1 LQSFSFTRRPH
12 RRRQIA
18 NSGSY
23 HPPNL
28 MLKYDTEIIILP
40 KTIITFFWSKAH
52 VQLCNHAW
60 PFPQPSR
67 DQRRVSPCPFYV
79 CMRDPST
86 QSCFRDPY
94 CAVIRIRLLFLGRC
108 ACFRLNVAR
117 IQGSER
123 SAAKSSFFALPV
135 VCENSSF
142 VGNVCYAPAQL
153 VRPLKCCQ
161 RKSCHQGLLGATLVC
176 KHR

>member
-123 SAAKSSFFALPV
+123 SAAKSSFCTASGVRKFVIRRQCMLCTRTTGETTQMLPTKKL
-135 VCENSSF
+135 S
-142 VGNVCYAPAQL
+142 P
-153 VRPLKCCQ
+153 RPSGCDF
-161 RKSCHQGLLGATLVC
+161 GV
-176 KHR
+176 